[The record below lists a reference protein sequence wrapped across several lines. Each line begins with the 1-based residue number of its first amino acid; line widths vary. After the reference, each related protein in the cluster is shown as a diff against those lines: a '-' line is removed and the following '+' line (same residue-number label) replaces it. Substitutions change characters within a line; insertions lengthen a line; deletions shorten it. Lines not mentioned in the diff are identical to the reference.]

1 MWSIDRVL
9 KKEYFYGRKYVEN
22 VHQKLVRDPFLML
35 VNSRKQPMQGK
46 KLLRIKY
53 FEKDYQKIS

>member
-53 FEKDYQKIS
+53 FEKD